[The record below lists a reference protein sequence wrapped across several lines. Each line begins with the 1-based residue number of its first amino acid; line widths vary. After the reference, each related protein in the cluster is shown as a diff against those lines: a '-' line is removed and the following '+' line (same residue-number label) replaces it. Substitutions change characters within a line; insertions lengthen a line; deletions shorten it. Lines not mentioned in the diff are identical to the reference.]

1 MGIYNALINVWIR
14 DLMSRVFLFDLIVS
28 SIIIAVS
35 KAHIVFIFSLFYW
48 NSIQLRIKVSFI

>member
-35 KAHIVFIFSLFYW
+35 KAHIVFIFSLFY
-48 NSIQLRIKVSFI
+48 